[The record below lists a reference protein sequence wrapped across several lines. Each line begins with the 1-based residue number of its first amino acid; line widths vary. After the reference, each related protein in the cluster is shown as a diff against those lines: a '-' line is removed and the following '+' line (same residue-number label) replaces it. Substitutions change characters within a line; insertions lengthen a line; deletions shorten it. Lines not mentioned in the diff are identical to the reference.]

1 MDDVWPNHL
10 FEKIGLC
17 AKKSPNAGSNS
28 SVRRS
33 RGPTSD
39 RESRPGTEPTSALG
53 EGQRVPMTSQLV
65 VGHAAWI
72 FLGIKYKA
80 KNSVFCS
87 RWTPRV
93 IKIRWFITPRNTIAL
108 STTKYHEPSYKPR
121 GRGHTVNQ
129 DFRKPL
135 ENLLPSSNLTLPWKM
150 FMVNRQTTNRIKMVC
165 LGGCYVN
172 IPEMKVSICLG
183 NYCSLL

>member
-1 MDDVWPNHL
+1 MFDQTTYLKKLGYAQKILPMLEVTLRCGEAVVQLPTESPALVRNPPPPWEKAKGCQWPPSWWL
-10 FEKIGLC
+10 VMQREFFW
-17 AKKSPNAGSNS
+17 GSNTKQKIQCF
-28 SVRRS
+28 VQ
-33 RGPTSD
+33 G
-39 RESRPGTEPTSALG
+39 EP
-53 EGQRVPMTSQLV
+53 
-65 VGHAAWI
+65 
-72 FLGIKYKA
+72 
-80 KNSVFCS
+80 
-87 RWTPRV
+87 PRV